1 MIYWVRHKTTF
12 TYEAEVTYAR
22 CVLRLTPPSNA
33 AQTLLDNA
41 IAITPEP
48 SDRLWRTG
56 PFGEETLT
64 VVIDKPHKVLV
75 IDATSWVDVHAPPA
89 PDAAASPNWEAVR
102 AAAFDSS
109 SLDATS
115 PAAFL
120 YPTPRTPL
128 APDITDYARASFPA
142 RRPVVEAGT
151 DLMTRIHAEFVYDS
165 EATTVSTPA
174 SAAFKARRGV
184 CQDFAHIMVAGLR
197 GLGLPAAYVSGYLRT
212 NPPPGRPRLQ
222 GADATHAWVLLWCGE
237 QEGWVGFDPT
247 NATLA
252 RDDHI
257 VLAVGRDYSDVAPI
271 DGLTLS
277 PGEQDLKVEV
287 DVVPENELNERGG
300 DAKAVARPARWPVRV

>member
-1 MIYWVRHKTTF
+1 VIYWVRHRTTY

-22 CVLRLTPPSNA
+22 CVLRLTPPSTL

-41 IAITPEP
+41 VAITPEP
-48 SDRLWRTG
+48 SDRLWRIG
-56 PFGEETLT
+56 PFGEPTLT

-75 IDATSWVDVHAPPA
+75 IEATSWVDVHAPPA
-89 PDAAASPNWEAVR
+89 PDAAASPAWEAVR
-102 AAAFDSS
+102 AAAFEVS
-109 SLDATS
+109 SLDADS

-128 APDITDYARASFPA
+128 TAAITDYARASFPA
-142 RRPVVEAGT
+142 GRPIVEAGI

-174 SAAFKARRGV
+174 SEAFKVRRGV

-222 GADATHAWVLLWCGE
+222 GADATHAWVSLWCGE
-237 QEGWVGFDPT
+237 QDGWVGFDPT
-247 NATLA
+247 NAILA

-257 VLAVGRDYSDVAPI
+257 TLATGRDYSDVAPI

-277 PGEQDLKVEV
+277 PGEQALKVEV
-287 DVVPENELNERGG
+287 DVVPENELAERGG
-300 DAKAVARPARWPVRV
+300 DARAIRPARRQVSA